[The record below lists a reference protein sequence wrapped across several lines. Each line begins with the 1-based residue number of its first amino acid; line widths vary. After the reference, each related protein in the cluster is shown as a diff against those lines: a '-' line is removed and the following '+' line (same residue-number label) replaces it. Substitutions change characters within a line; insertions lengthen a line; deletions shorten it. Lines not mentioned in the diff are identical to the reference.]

1 VSSNFGNE
9 GERNR
14 RATEGDAIAGQTIEK
29 PLMYFCFDLTPEL
42 DTVAL
47 TCPKIELDNNI
58 KIAKC
63 CPEGQES
70 TFAEGCTEIEDK
82 VDRNWSVP
90 INGHLFAAK
99 MLENNKRLVY
109 DSKKVFNI

>member
-47 TCPKIELDNNI
+47 TCPKIELDNNNKSPLSLGFAQKLKI
-58 KIAKC
+58 KRIIIGLS
-63 CPEGQES
+63 P
-70 TFAEGCTEIEDK
+70 
-82 VDRNWSVP
+82 
-90 INGHLFAAK
+90 
-99 MLENNKRLVY
+99 
-109 DSKKVFNI
+109 